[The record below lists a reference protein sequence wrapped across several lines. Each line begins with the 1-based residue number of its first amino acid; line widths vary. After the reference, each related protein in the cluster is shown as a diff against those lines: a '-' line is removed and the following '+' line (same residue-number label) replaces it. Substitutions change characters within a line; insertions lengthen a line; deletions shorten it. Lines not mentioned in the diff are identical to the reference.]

1 MPSVFEAMN
10 ANAKKVGGHPDP
22 VGRILERIDEL
33 DALKQ
38 GRFVLSA
45 DGQTS
50 DYYFDGRLLTLDPE
64 GIHMV
69 ASAMLPMVRESGAE
83 AVAGPTMGAD
93 PITTAVSL
101 LSRLDED
108 RTLGAL
114 VVRTSAKDY
123 GTGKAVEGRLTPGMK
138 VAVVDDTCASG
149 GTLVR
154 TIETLRKA
162 DCEVTGVF
170 CVLDRLEGGQELVQ
184 AQGVQLTSLVHADG
198 NGGLTRGQAIP

>member
-1 MPSVFEAMN
+1 MN
-10 ANAKKVGGHPDP
+10 ARAKKTREHPDP

-33 DALKQ
+33 DALKR

-69 ASAMLPMVRESGAE
+69 ASAMLPLVRQGGAE

-101 LSRLDED
+101 LSRLDD
-108 RTLGAL
+108 GHTLGAL
-114 VVRTSAKDY
+114 VVRTSVKDY
-123 GTGKAVEGRLTPGMK
+123 GTGKAIEGRLTPGMK
-138 VAVVDDTCASG
+138 VAVIDDTCASG

-154 TIETLRKA
+154 TIETLREA

-170 CVLDRLEGGQELVQ
+170 CVLDRLEGGEAAVA
-184 AQGVQLTSLVHADG
+184 AQGVRLTSLVQADAQ
-198 NGGLTRGQAIP
+198 GGLTRA

>member
-1 MPSVFEAMN
+1 MN
-10 ANAKKVGGHPDP
+10 ARAKKIGGHPDP
-22 VGRILERIDEL
+22 VARILERIGEL
-33 DALKQ
+33 DALKR

-69 ASAMLPMVRESGAE
+69 ASAMLPLVRESE
-83 AVAGPTMGAD
+83 ADALAGPTMGAD

-101 LSRLDED
+101 LSHLDQR

-123 GTGKAVEGRLTPGMK
+123 GTGKAIEGRLTSGMK

-154 TIETLRKA
+154 TIEALRTA

-170 CVLDRLEGGQELVQ
+170 CVLDRLEGGEKLVA
-184 AQGVQLTSLVHADG
+184 AQGVRLTAFVHADAQ
-198 NGGLTRGQAIP
+198 GGLTRA